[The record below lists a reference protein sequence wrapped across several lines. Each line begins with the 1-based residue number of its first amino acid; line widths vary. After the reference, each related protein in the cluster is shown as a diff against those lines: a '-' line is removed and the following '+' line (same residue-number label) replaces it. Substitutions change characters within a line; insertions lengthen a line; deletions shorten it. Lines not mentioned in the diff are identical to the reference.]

1 MDLVSKIGSTV
12 IFSHRCNRYMT
23 HQLGPLDDER
33 FVPSK
38 IDDIVKSSVETFFSN
53 TTLTDLK
60 ETCSALTEYVKE
72 QVKLKGSIFRHKIIV
87 QTFSAQDV
95 GQSMRV
101 ASKSLWDKDT
111 DNYSSFTFR
120 RNDIIYTVLLF
131 ALYQE

>member
-1 MDLVSKIGSTV
+1 MDLVSKMGLTV
-12 IFSHRCNRYMT
+12 IISHRCNRLMT
-23 HQLGPLDDER
+23 HQLGPLDNER
-33 FVPSK
+33 FVPYK

-53 TTLTDLK
+53 TTLTDMK
-60 ETCSALTEYVKE
+60 ETSAALTEYVKE
-72 QVKLKGSIFRHKIIV
+72 QVKLKGSIPRHKIIV
-87 QTFSAQDV
+87 QTFTAQDV